1 MFFQTLA
8 NMNWHVNFA
17 KFVKILFL
25 QNTTGRL
32 LLIKSVSIV
41 VKGELANETVNK
53 RNDKRFNNCGY
64 LLLFLMGIFLKH
76 IWLIP
81 NILKWHDCKIFTNVV
96 PSQTPSRSSH
106 LRCSVKK
113 VFLKICEVSQ
123 ETLLKRA
130 CKFIK
135 KRLQHTCFS
144 CEICEIFK
152 NTYLEEHLQTTA
164 SLLLGFAIVIRNV
177 FPFLM
182 TMVLQKLII
191 TSSSNFRGDTVFS
204 IIT

>member
-53 RNDKRFNNCGY
+53 RNDKRFNNSGY
-64 LLLFLMGIFLKH
+64 SLLFLMRIFLKY
-76 IWLIP
+76 IRLIP

-96 PSQTPSRSSH
+96 PSQTPFRSSH
-106 LRCSVKK
+106 LRCFVKK

-130 CKFIK
+130 CKFI
-135 KRLQHTCFS
+135 
-144 CEICEIFK
+144 
-152 NTYLEEHLQTTA
+152 
-164 SLLLGFAIVIRNV
+164 
-177 FPFLM
+177 
-182 TMVLQKLII
+182 
-191 TSSSNFRGDTVFS
+191 
-204 IIT
+204 